1 MHMEKLFVSGTFTGK
16 GDRPIRIIETSIEK
30 ITGAPMLYAVD
41 TETAERYYFSERFLI
56 KR

>member
-1 MHMEKLFVSGTFTGK
+1 MEKLFVSGTFTGK